1 MSTLLTWK
9 LSIEGNEFYMS
20 LATGMQRMLNEDEY
34 FFLFFLID
42 IVHWQQSEQVSVLH
56 PQRIYFFIFGL
67 FAYWTIKASLSAH
80 GTSFYKVEKNGS
92 V

>member
-9 LSIEGNEFYMS
+9 LSIEGNEFYMR

-34 FFLFFLID
+34 FFYSSSFTLFID
-42 IVHWQQSEQVSVLH
+42 SEQVSVLH

-80 GTSFYKVEKNGS
+80 GTFSKVAKNGS